1 MSYLSLLF
9 KALLKCSSHL
19 ERFVF
24 LDGRWNE
31 YKRDHCSCRP
41 NNLLFQANDLVSF
54 VADMER
60 LVAFCLA
67 GIRIDP
73 DIAQIV
79 VQRLTDEIL
88 PLRPALWFHLGKYVP
103 QAGDPCVPRVHFDE
117 ILIRVKP
124 HKVQPTF

>member
-1 MSYLSLLF
+1 M
-9 KALLKCSSHL
+9 
-19 ERFVF
+19 F
-24 LDGRWNE
+24 LDGCWNE
-31 YKRDHCSCRP
+31 HVRDDCSCHP
-41 NNLLFQANDLVSF
+41 DNLLLQANDLVSF

-88 PLRPALWFHLGKYVP
+88 PLRPALWFHLGKDVP
-103 QAGDPCVPRVHFDE
+103 QVGDPCVPRVHYDE
-117 ILIRVKP
+117 ILKRVKP
-124 HKVQPTF
+124 HKVLPTF